1 MSNVRRVYVEK
12 KPSFAVKAKELKHE
26 ISSYLGIQTV
36 TNVRELIRYD
46 VENISDDVFE
56 KACHTVFAEPPV
68 DDLYLEKFEAADGA
82 HVFSVEFLPG
92 QFDQRADSA
101 VQCVQFLDENAQ
113 PIIRSATTYVIE
125 GDITEEEF
133 EAIKN
138 HCINPVDSRETG
150 LQKPETLVTEF
161 KDPEDVKIFDGFRDM
176 EEAPLKELY
185 SSLNLAMT
193 FKDFLHIQNYFK
205 NEEKRDPSM
214 TEIRVLDTYW
224 SDHCRHTTFSTE
236 LTQVKFDEGDYKTP
250 VVDTYNRYL
259 SDREVLYKG
268 RDDKFVCLMDL
279 ALMAMKKLK
288 SEGKLQDQEESD
300 EINACSIVVP
310 VDVNGKEE
318 EWLINFKNETH
329 NHPTEIEPFG
339 GAATCLGGAIRD
351 PLSGRTYVY
360 QAMRVTGAADPTVS
374 VKETLKGK
382 LPQKKLVRGAARGY
396 SSYGN
401 QIGLATG
408 YVKEIY
414 HPNYVAK
421 RMEIGAV
428 MGAAPRRAV
437 IRENSDP
444 GDIII
449 LLGGRT
455 GRDGIGGATGSSKV
469 HTEAS
474 IEVCGA
480 EVQKGNAPTE
490 RKIQRMFRREEVS
503 YIIKK
508 CNDFGAGGVSVA
520 IGELAPGLQ
529 IDLDKVPKKYAG
541 LDGTEIAI
549 SESQE
554 RMAVVVA
561 PEDVEKFLGFANEE
575 NLEAVPVA
583 VVTKEPRLVLSW
595 RGKEVVNISRAF
607 LDTNGAHQETT
618 VEVEIPNKEG
628 NLFEERPDVADVR
641 EKWLS
646 TLADLNVCSQ
656 KGLVEMF
663 DSSIGAGSVLMP
675 YGGKN
680 QLTETQAMVAKVPV
694 QNGTTNTVTMMS
706 YGFDPYLSSWS
717 PYHGAAYAV
726 TESVARIVAA
736 GGDYK
741 KIRFTFQ
748 EYFRRMTEDPKRWSQ
763 PFAALLGAYAAQM
776 GFGLPS
782 IGGKDSMSGT
792 FNDIDV
798 PPTLVSFAVDVAKL
812 QDVITPELKKAGNKL
827 VWLRAPKDQY
837 DLPDYAAI
845 MDQYEKLHN
854 DMQAGKVVSAYA
866 LDRHGIAAAVSKMAF
881 GNAMGVKI
889 EHNLDPRDF
898 FAPGFGDLVLEVPAE
913 KVGQL
918 SITYTV
924 IGEVTADGKFSYGNA
939 EITLDEAYKAWTGTL
954 EKVFK
959 TTSGEENDGP
969 VAMAVKTADPE
980 ATYANGVYNTKNIYV
995 CKHKVAKP
1003 RVFIPVF
1010 PGTNCEYDS
1019 TRAFERAGAEVD
1031 VKVFK
1036 NLSAEDIR
1044 DSVEIF
1050 EKSIDQAQ
1058 MIMFPGGFSAGDE
1071 PDGSAKFFATAFQN
1085 AKIKEAVMKLLNE
1098 RDGLALGICNGF
1110 QALIKLGLVPYG
1122 EICGQKEDSPT
1133 LTYNTIGRHI
1143 SKMVYTK
1150 VVSNKSP
1157 WLQKAALGGVY
1168 CNPASHGEGRFV
1180 ANDEWLTKLLANGQV
1195 ATQYVNPNGE
1205 LDQSEESN
1213 INGST
1218 YNIEGI
1224 TSPDGRVLGKMAHSE
1239 RRDNG
1244 VAINIY
1250 GQQDIQ
1256 IFESGVEYFK

>member
-1 MSNVRRVYVEK
+1 MSSVRRVYVEK
-12 KPSFAVKAKELKHE
+12 KPAFAVQAKELKHE
-26 ISSYLGIQTV
+26 ISSYLGIQNV
-36 TNVRELIRYD
+36 TAVRELIRYD
-46 VENISDDVFE
+46 VENIEDEVFE
-56 KACHTVFAEPPV
+56 KACRTVFAEPPV
-68 DDLYLEKFEAADGA
+68 DDLYLEKFETAENA
-82 HVFSVEFLPG
+82 HVFSVEYLPG

-101 VQCVQFLDENAQ
+101 VQCVQFLNENAK

-125 GDITEEEF
+125 GEITEEELA
-133 EAIKN
+133 AIKN

-150 LQKPETLVTEF
+150 AEKPETLVTVFDE
-161 KDPEDVKIFDGFRDM
+161 PEDVKIFEGFQDM
-176 EEAPLKELY
+176 PEEELHALY

-193 FKDFLHIQNYFK
+193 FKDFLHIQKYFK
-205 NEEKRDPSM
+205 GEEKRDPSV

-236 LTQVKFDEGDYKTP
+236 LTDVKFGEGDYKAP
-250 VVDTYNRYL
+250 IENTYKEYL
-259 SDREVLYKG
+259 ADREVLYKG

-288 SEGKLQDQEESD
+288 AEGKLADQEESD

-310 VDVNGKEE
+310 VDVDGKEE

-382 LPQKKLVRGAARGY
+382 LPQKKLVRGAAHGY

-414 HPNYVAK
+414 HPDYVAK

-428 MGAAPRRAV
+428 LGAAPRRAV
-437 IRENSDP
+437 VRENSDP

-503 YIIKK
+503 HMIKK
-508 CNDFGAGGVSVA
+508 CNDFGAGGISVA
-520 IGELAPGLQ
+520 IGELAAGLKV
-529 IDLDKVPKKYAG
+529 DLDKVPKKYAG

-554 RMAVVVA
+554 RMAVVVD
-561 PEDVEKFLGFANEE
+561 PKDVDTFLGYANEE
-575 NLEAVPVA
+575 NLEAIPVA
-583 VVTKEPRLVLSW
+583 VVTEDPRLVLSW
-595 RGKEVVNISRAF
+595 RGKEIVNISRAF
-607 LDTNGAHQETT
+607 LDTNGAHQETA

-628 NLFEERPDVADVR
+628 NMLHERPEVSDVKA
-641 EKWLS
+641 KWLE
-646 TLADLNVCSQ
+646 TLGDLNVCSQ

-663 DSSIGAGSVLMP
+663 DGSIGAGSVFMP
-675 YGGKN
+675 HGGKY
-680 QLTETQAMVAKVPV
+680 QLTETQTMVAKVPV
-694 QNGTTNTVTMMS
+694 LNGKTNTVTMMS

-763 PFAALLGAYAAQM
+763 PFAALLGAYSAQL

-792 FNDIDV
+792 FNEIDV

-812 QDVITPELKKAGNKL
+812 QDVITPEFKKAGSKL
-827 VWLRAPKDQY
+827 VWLRTPRDEY
-837 DLPDYAAI
+837 DLPDYPAL
-845 MDQYEKLHN
+845 MEQYEKLHN
-854 DMQAGKVVSAYA
+854 DILEGKVISAYA

-881 GNAMGVKI
+881 GNGMGVKI
-889 EHNLDPRDF
+889 EHNLDARDF
-898 FAPGFGDLVLEVPAE
+898 FAPGFGDIICEVPDGKAGE
-913 KVGQL
+913 L

-924 IGEVTADGKFSYGNA
+924 IGEVTEDSKFSYGNT
-939 EITLDEAYKAWTGTL
+939 EITMEEALHTWKNTL

-959 TTSGEENDGP
+959 TESGEATE
-969 VAMAVKTADPE
+969 E
-980 ATYANGVYNTKNIYV
+980 ASLETKLYDAKEIYV
-995 CKHKVAKP
+995 CKNKTAKP

-1036 NLSAEDIR
+1036 NLTAEDIR

-1050 EKSIDQAQ
+1050 EKSINQAQ

-1122 EICGQKEDSPT
+1122 EICGQKADSPT
-1133 LTYNTIGRHI
+1133 LTYNTIGRHV

-1157 WLQKAALGGVY
+1157 WLQKAQLGGVY

-1180 ANDEWLTKLLANGQV
+1180 ANEEWIQKLFANGQV
-1195 ATQYVNPNGE
+1195 ATQYVSADGE
-1205 LDQSEESN
+1205 LLRNEEWN
-1213 INGST
+1213 VNGS
-1218 YNIEGI
+1218 YFNIEGI

-1250 GQQDIQ
+1250 GEQDIQ